1 MRLLGR
7 YLAPSDGP
15 SLSRSSIGPPELE
28 CFLTALNP
36 LSFAEAA
43 RLMTLKVLALS
54 AVTGHLRVFTAQ
66 RRQGA
71 VNLMRLPANLN
82 AVVLIVA

>member
-1 MRLLGR
+1 
-7 YLAPSDGP
+7 
-15 SLSRSSIGPPELE
+15 
-28 CFLTALNP
+28 
-36 LSFAEAA
+36 
-43 RLMTLKVLALS
+43 MTLKVLALS

-71 VNLMRLPANLN
+71 VILMRLPANLN

>member
-1 MRLLGR
+1 
-7 YLAPSDGP
+7 
-15 SLSRSSIGPPELE
+15 
-28 CFLTALNP
+28 
-36 LSFAEAA
+36 
-43 RLMTLKVLALS
+43 MTLKVLALS
-54 AVTGHLRVFTAQ
+54 AVTGHLCVFTAQ